1 MKGFQINLS
10 NQMVLENSRLSFKLN
25 SSLFLKVILFIC
37 FIGSVFSLQALS
49 IFSIYLFFIF
59 SLLKKK
65 RIIKFYKYVTP
76 LILMTSLGLIYSFN
90 NLTKDI
96 IRDFFY
102 FSTPIL
108 LVIFGTICSSQLSLH
123 KYISILIYFGLFY
136 SIFYIISFT
145 YYNFQDIYNI
155 EEMRNLIGPG
165 NIITILSFYFL
176 FSNKGN
182 DSFSRF
188 YVLRYFFLF
197 INLLALLLFNSRS
210 YFICF
215 IIFFLYF
222 FQIFPTRIKFSLIT
236 AGFFFILL
244 LTTIN
249 FNSENFI
256 YAKILNSFGEISM
269 NSGIDLSSDYSNY
282 RAYETFSAINTYLT
296 GNNFN
301 HIVGQG
307 FGKLVDLKFE
317 IQLTDQSWQFIPL
330 LHNGFMYILIK
341 SGMLGVIFFFIFL
354 YRFYPSKRTKS
365 KNKQQTFLRV
375 ILKSLVICCILT
387 TFVIN
392 GFFNFEMQ
400 FLLISL
406 GAFYN
411 YLNNEIISNV
421 KINELNVQ

>member
-1 MKGFQINLS
+1 MKGVQINLS
-10 NQMVLENSRLSFKLN
+10 NQMVLRNSKLSFKLN
-25 SSLFLKVILFIC
+25 SNLFLNLILFIC

-49 IFSIYLFFIF
+49 IFSIYLFFIL

-65 RIIKFYKYVTP
+65 RSIKFYKYVTP

-102 FSTPIL
+102 FTTPIL
-108 LVIFGTICSSQLSLH
+108 LVIFGTICSLHLSLN
-123 KYISILIYFGLFY
+123 KYISILTYFGLFY
-136 SIFYIISFT
+136 SIFYIFSFT
-145 YYNFQDIYNI
+145 YYNFQDTYSI
-155 EEMRNLIGPG
+155 EELRALIGPG
-165 NIITILSFYFL
+165 NILTILSFYFL
-176 FSNKGN
+176 VSSKANY
-182 DSFSRF
+182 SFSKF
-188 YVLRYFFLF
+188 YVLRFFFIF
-197 INLLALLLFNSRS
+197 INLLALLFFNSRS

-222 FQIFPTRIKFSLIT
+222 FQIFPVRLKFSLIT
-236 AGFFFILL
+236 VGIFFILL

-249 FNSENFI
+249 FNSDNFI
-256 YAKILNSFGEISM
+256 YGKILNSFGEISM
-269 NSGIDLSSDYSNY
+269 NNGVDLSSDNSNY

-317 IQLTDQSWQFIPL
+317 IQLANQSWQFIPL

-341 SGMLGVIFFFIFL
+341 SGMLGVILFFIFL

-365 KNKQQTFLRV
+365 KNKQQSFLRV

-411 YLNNEIISNV
+411 YLKKEIISNI
-421 KINELNVQ
+421 KLNELNVQ